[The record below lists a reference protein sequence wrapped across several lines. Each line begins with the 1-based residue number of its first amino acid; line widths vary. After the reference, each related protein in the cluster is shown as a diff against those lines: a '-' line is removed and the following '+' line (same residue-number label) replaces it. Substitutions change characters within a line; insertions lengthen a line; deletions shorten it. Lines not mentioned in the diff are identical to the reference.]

1 MVRPFILIPLVLL
14 CACASG
20 RPVPPAPIRTA
31 APEAAAE
38 PLDPSIKP
46 LSQELEEAGQQK
58 RGPA

>member
-1 MVRPFILIPLVLL
+1 MVRPFILILLVLL
-14 CACASG
+14 SACASKQ
-20 RPVPPAPIRTA
+20 PVRLTPVKTA
-31 APEAAAE
+31 APEITE

>member
-20 RPVPPAPIRTA
+20 RPVPPAPIKGA
-31 APEAAAE
+31 APEVAE
-38 PLDPSIKP
+38 PLDSSIKP

>member
-20 RPVPPAPIRTA
+20 QPVPRAPIKSV
-31 APEAAAE
+31 APETAE

-58 RGPA
+58 RNPT